1 MPRPMKCRKVC
12 CLPETTSF
20 GPLDAK
26 NIDNE
31 VIIMTV
37 DEYETIRLIDLEGM
51 MQEECAEKMNVA
63 RTTIQRM
70 YNDAR
75 LKIAKSLVNGT
86 LLKIEGGHFT
96 LCNDDESLFGCKK
109 CNKRKCCNGK
119 TEITLKEE

>member
-12 CLPETTSF
+12 CLPETTLF
-20 GPLDAK
+20 GPVDA
-26 NIDNE
+26 NSIDNE

-75 LKIAKSLVNGT
+75 LKIAKSIVNGNI
-86 LLKIEGGHFT
+86 LKIEGGHFT
-96 LCNDDESLFGCKK
+96 LCKDNESSFGCKK

-119 TEITLKEE
+119 